1 MEVNDLPPPLAI
13 AATGPLRVEL
23 KLASGECHSK
33 GCRPGGQHRS
43 RRAVLVIKM
52 FSDAKLLNLRGERL
66 QFLLHTA
73 RVSNHQTAE
82 GRNLCSGELGGPI

>member
-33 GCRPGGQHRS
+33 GCRPGEQHRS
-43 RRAVLVIKM
+43 RRAVLIIKC
-52 FSDAKLLNLRGERL
+52 LTLN
-66 QFLLHTA
+66 
-73 RVSNHQTAE
+73 S
-82 GRNLCSGELGGPI
+82 